1 MIKKLEEDDYFV
13 CQKTQKKVSKSDPV
27 CLSPK
32 IYCKYR
38 HMCVIYELY
47 KEKLKKKNIKSD

>member
-1 MIKKLEEDDYFV
+1 MTGNLKDDDFFT
-13 CQKTQKKVSKSDPV
+13 CQKTQKKVPKSDPV

-47 KEKLKKKNIKSD
+47 KEKLKKKNIK

>member
-1 MIKKLEEDDYFV
+1 MTKDINDQDFFI
-13 CQKTQKKVSKSDPV
+13 CQKAQKKVPKSDPV

-47 KEKLKKKNIKSD
+47 KEKLKKKNIK

>member
-1 MIKKLEEDDYFV
+1 MIKSLKDDDFFI
-13 CQKTQKKVSKSDPV
+13 CHKTQKKVPKSDPE

-47 KEKLKKKNIKSD
+47 KQKLKNKNIK